1 MPGMNEN
8 FQPNHFVPLVY
19 FVANDGNQKK
29 NKQQKITDMF
39 KAKSVKQESNQN
51 IISEGMYFNN
61 NNHNNN
67 NNNTTTTTVYFKI
80 TIWLFVHLYALKIEQ
95 C

>member
-1 MPGMNEN
+1 
-8 FQPNHFVPLVY
+8 
-19 FVANDGNQKK
+19 
-29 NKQQKITDMF
+29 MF

-51 IISEGMYFNN
+51 IVSEGMYFNTNN

-67 NNNTTTTTVYFKI
+67 NNTTTTTTVYFKI

-95 C
+95 CLSYFWSMYFLFWLGIFNLICL